1 MVETF
6 LTCAAMYGGRTL
18 EVPAWLSLR
27 ENQAWERETCEIRER
42 EREPSFYGSR
52 WSLVVAEVW
61 LHETWPPPLD
71 LLRRW
76 LNLLFILSPF
86 VFDEHISLWFID
98 ILLV

>member
-42 EREPSFYGSR
+42 EPSFCSSR
-52 WSLVVAEVW
+52 WLLVAAEVW
-61 LHETWPPPLD
+61 LYEAWPPPLN
-71 LLRRW
+71 LLCRW
-76 LNLLFILSPF
+76 LNLLFTLSPS
-86 VFDEHISLWFID
+86 VSDEHISLWFID